1 MDGERRNWAGNQD
14 YGAARL
20 HRPATVA
27 EVQTIVAGAGN
38 VRAVGA
44 RHSFTGIAAT
54 SGDLLLPD
62 RLDRVLAIDPA
73 RRTVTVEAG
82 IRYGQLCPQ
91 LHAAGL
97 ALRNTASLPHIT
109 VGGACATATHGSGVG
124 NGNLATAVSALTL
137 VTADGELLTLS
148 RERDG
153 DTFRGAVVGL
163 GGLGVVTTLTLD
175 LVPTFAVAQTVYEN
189 LPLATLVADFAAIM
203 GGGYS
208 VSLFTD
214 WRIDRVK
221 QVWVKRRVADG
232 AAPASDGDYFGATPA
247 DGPRH
252 LAGHP
257 ATESCTAQLGV
268 PGPWHE
274 RLPHFRPGGLPPV
287 GAELQSEYFVPR
299 DDAPAVALALA
310 ALGERLAPVMQ
321 SAEIRAIAADDL
333 WLSPCYQRDSVAFHF
348 TWHPDLS
355 AVRAVLP
362 QIEAQLDPFGARPH
376 WGKLFATT
384 PERLAELY
392 PCLPDFA
399 ALQRRLDPA
408 GKFRNAFLD
417 RYIVGTV

>member
-1 MDGERRNWAGNQD
+1 MVEERRNWAGNQD
-14 YGAARL
+14 YGAARF
-20 HRPATVA
+20 HHPATVT
-27 EVQTIVAGAGN
+27 EVQALVAGAST

-44 RHSFTGIAAT
+44 RHSFTGVAAT
-54 SGDLLLPD
+54 SGDLLTLD

-82 IRYGQLCPQ
+82 IRYGQLGPQ
-91 LHAAGL
+91 LHAAGF
-97 ALRNTASLPHIT
+97 ALHNTASLPHIT

-124 NGNLATAVSALTL
+124 NGNLATAVAALEL
-137 VTADGELLTLS
+137 VTADGELVTLS

-153 DTFRGAVVGL
+153 DSFLGAIVGL

-175 LVPTFAVAQTVYEN
+175 LVPTFAVAQMVYEN

-221 QVWVKRRVADG
+221 QVWVKRRVAEG
-232 AAPASDGDYFGATPA
+232 AAPASGDDYFGATSA

-257 ATESCTAQLGV
+257 ATESCTQQLGV

-274 RLPHFRPGGLPPV
+274 RLPHFRPDGLPV
-287 GAELQSEYFVPR
+287 IGAELQSEYFVPR
-299 DDAPAVALALA
+299 QHAPAVALALA
-310 ALGERLAPVMQ
+310 VLGERLAPVMQ
-321 SAEIRAIAADDL
+321 SAEVRSIAADDL

-348 TWHPDLS
+348 TWHPDLP
-355 AVRAVLP
+355 AVAAVLP
-362 QIEAQLDPFGARPH
+362 LIEAQLDPFDARPH
-376 WGKLFATT
+376 WGKLFAAT
-384 PERLAELY
+384 PERLRELY
-392 PCLPDFA
+392 PRLPDFG

-417 RYIVGTV
+417 RYILG